1 MPTDLAASL
10 PHPIQVLD
18 RAGGVLPFSRG
29 MMATSI
35 LGTGAQTD
43 LAYAIA
49 TDIQQQLLRTGA
61 RVIAT
66 SELAELASSVIA
78 TRGGARLAARYRA
91 WRSSRRDV
99 RPLFMVLSGAPGIG
113 KSTVAT
119 RLAVRLGIT
128 RIVTTDTIREV
139 LRTVIPAAVLPELHG
154 STYEVAGEG
163 PHPGEGF
170 QRQARVV
177 GNAVMA
183 VIRRLLA
190 ERRSAIIEG
199 VHALPGELQ
208 RGLEGSPGAFLWVE
222 ALLTLEDE
230 AIHLGNLRARSM
242 DEPERGGVRS
252 LARFTT
258 IRSIQAWLRTR
269 ADAVGI
275 EQLDLRDPRQLTE
288 RLLDLVYA
296 QAEAPAP

>member
-1 MPTDLAASL
+1 MPIDLAATL
-10 PHPIQVLD
+10 PHLIRVRD
-18 RAGGVLPFSRG
+18 HAGGVLPFSRG
-29 MMATSI
+29 LMATSI
-35 LGTGAQTD
+35 LGTGAATD

-49 TDIQQQLLRTGA
+49 TEIQQHLLRTGA
-61 RVIAT
+61 RDVETAELT
-66 SELAELASSVIA
+66 ELAASVIA

-91 WRSSRRDV
+91 WRTARRDA
-99 RPLFMVLSGAPGIG
+99 RPLFIVLGGAPGIG

-119 RLAVRLGIT
+119 RMAVRLGIT

-163 PHPGEGF
+163 THPAEGY

-177 GNAVMA
+177 CNAVVA
-183 VIRRLLA
+183 VVRRLLA

-199 VHALPGELQ
+199 VHVLPGELQ
-208 RGLEGSPGAFLWVE
+208 RGLEGSPGAYLWVE

-230 AIHLGNLRARSM
+230 ATHLRNLRARSM
-242 DEPERGGVRS
+242 DEPGRGGVRS

-258 IRSIQAWLRTR
+258 IRSIQAWLCER
-269 ADAVGI
+269 AGAAGI
-275 EQLDLRDPRQLTE
+275 ERLDLGDPRRLTE
-288 RLLDLVYA
+288 RLLDLVYD
-296 QAEAPAP
+296 QAEAADP